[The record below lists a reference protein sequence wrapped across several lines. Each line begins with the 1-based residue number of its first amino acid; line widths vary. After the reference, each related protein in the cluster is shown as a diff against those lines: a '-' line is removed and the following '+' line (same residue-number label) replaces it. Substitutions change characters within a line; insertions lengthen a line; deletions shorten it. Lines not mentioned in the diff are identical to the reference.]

1 MEMALDAGRCAEDL
15 KSINL
20 ATTLQEEP
28 TIAPILAMIIPTRYL
43 LQGVARGGAPNL
55 QFIFLSNVFLEAD
68 SPLFVALQ
76 EESALPFLETI
87 WFSNCGMN
95 DDMVECLASALLRRS
110 GKGLRS
116 LYIQNDRRVG
126 PRGCVALADALIKGA
141 SPGLDELDLSGTSV
155 GLEGCRAVIW
165 CLGAG

>member
-1 MEMALDAGRCAEDL
+1 M
-15 KSINL
+15 
-20 ATTLQEEP
+20 
-28 TIAPILAMIIPTRYL
+28 
-43 LQGVARGGAPNL
+43 
-55 QFIFLSNVFLEAD
+55 QFLFLSNVFLESD

-76 EESALPFLETI
+76 EKSVLPFLETS
-87 WFSNCGMN
+87 WFSNFRMN

-141 SPGLDELDLSGTSV
+141 SPGLDELDLARTSV
-155 GLEGCRAVIW
+155 GDEGCRALIW
-165 CLGAG
+165 CLGAGWAALRADASSAFLEGLRADV